1 MKYYLTILVL
11 TCLLNVPPSCAA
23 SERVEVSLDTTE
35 AEKVLAILAKT
46 RQSQPVAEEDWQAL
60 FATEPY
66 RRLRAREAAMHRD
79 FSDDDFRKF
88 VLSAELLSQYDDLSR
103 TLVAWKKADLRAA
116 GVRVLQYLPAE
127 AVIHVKVFPEIKPKH
142 NTFVFAVATHPAD
155 LPYPH
160 PKSPTP

>member
-1 MKYYLTILVL
+1 MKLFLIILGCTWLVKVL
-11 TCLLNVPPSCAA
+11 PSCAA

-88 VLSAELLSQYDDLSR
+88 VLSTDLLSPYD
-103 TLVAWKKADLRAA
+103 
-116 GVRVLQYLPAE
+116 
-127 AVIHVKVFPEIKPKH
+127 
-142 NTFVFAVATHPAD
+142 
-155 LPYPH
+155 
-160 PKSPTP
+160 